1 MAKAVFRI
9 FIFEDHPEHIAYLKK
24 LFQVPGCQVFFEN
37 RLAQATQRFK
47 SSPFDLSIV
56 SLDMPDHEGDEL
68 ATWLIEN
75 YPRRSV
81 ILTGSE
87 ALPEHEDLLNSKSVL
102 GFFPAPLDP
111 QIMTRVMS
119 RSDSG
124 LRGQVQR
131 MQIPDLLQAL
141 RWSHKAIVLNFQ
153 DAVLQQDAA
162 VYMQRGEVVH
172 VEIYQRHNLTQTREL
187 LLSGAEAFD
196 ALLNFRNG
204 TFSEQIWQ
212 VPSEYSIQIP
222 FDGLMMN
229 AAQRKDEA
237 RWDDADEGPRIR
249 RAILIDDQAM
259 SRMMLQQ
266 ALLAEGIDCQ
276 SLRSLELVQTTL
288 EAQQSDL
295 LILDAALGFEQIQPT
310 LRWLKAEV
318 PNCRVLL
325 LGNPEWADQLPVT
338 CQLLPRPI
346 SPKRLKEVFFEL
358 TQVGFRGYLN
368 RIGVLE
374 FLQLNLSAI
383 DDCKKMHIRDL
394 SNGVDGQIYID
405 RGRFVHAQF
414 AELTGEEAFYRI
426 AAIEKGDFFE
436 DPAFE
441 PPARTLAE
449 HLPHK
454 LMINAGRFVKPL
466 EDLDDPLE
474 ESDDTELTPDAH
486 LSGVADKL
494 NASDNASAGA
504 LDLLGE
510 DDLAEISLN
519 LPGDAAGGV
528 TSLFGDDEVG
538 EIQLNLGGGQPADAG
553 GMTSLFGDD
562 DMGEIQLNL
571 GGGQPA
577 DAGGMTSLFGDDE
590 ASEIQ
595 LNLGE
600 PSGELA
606 ADAEPVTAAS
616 PQVAPAMPASD
627 KINEMRAK
635 WAERRAQLKTGPL
648 PELSETLAKPAPA
661 AGTTASDRVQ
671 AIRARFAQIRQTGPL
686 P

>member
-24 LFQVPGCQVFFEN
+24 LFHVPGCQVLFEN

-56 SLDMPDHEGDEL
+56 SLDMPDHEGEEL
-68 ATWLIEN
+68 AGWLIEN

-87 ALPEHEDLLNSKSVL
+87 SLSEQEDLLNSKSVL

-187 LLSGAEAFD
+187 LVSGAEAFD
-196 ALLNFRNG
+196 ALLSFRNG

-212 VPSEYSIQIP
+212 APPERSIQIP

-237 RWDDADEGPRIR
+237 RWDDTAEGPRIR

-276 SLRSLELVQTTL
+276 SLRSLELVQPTL

-295 LILDAALGFEQIQPT
+295 LILDAALGMEPIQQT
-310 LRWLKAEV
+310 LQWLKTKV
-318 PNCRVLL
+318 PHCRVLL
-325 LGNPEWADQLPVT
+325 LGSPEWADQLPVA

-414 AELTGEEAFYRI
+414 AELSGEEAFYRI

-466 EDLDDPLE
+466 EDLDEPLE
-474 ESDDTELTPDAH
+474 DDDTELSPDAH
-486 LSGVADKL
+486 LEGVTDKL
-494 NASDNASAGA
+494 NASDSLSAGA
-504 LDLLGE
+504 LDLFGA
-510 DDLAEISLN
+510 DDLADISLN
-519 LPGDAAGGV
+519 LPGDAADSGV
-528 TSLFGDDEVG
+528 TSLFGDDE
-538 EIQLNLGGGQPADAG
+538 AD
-553 GMTSLFGDD
+553 
-562 DMGEIQLNL
+562 
-571 GGGQPA
+571 
-577 DAGGMTSLFGDDE
+577 
-590 ASEIQ
+590 EIQ

-600 PSGELA
+600 RSDDAIPESEPAPVSVLPQTPA
-606 ADAEPVTAAS
+606 A
-616 PQVAPAMPASD
+616 PASD

-648 PELSETLAKPAPA
+648 PELPDTLVKPASASA
-661 AGTTASDRVQ
+661 AAASDRVQ
-671 AIRARFAQIRQTGPL
+671 AIRARFAQIRQAGPL